1 MPAVAA
7 GVRVAAQGQPL
18 LLKCKPVSS
27 ATSRVSVHKIRILS
41 GMWNR
46 PRSIRTRVSSTKN
59 GILRSPERRQRAEL
73 TQSAAPTEAYRRPR
87 PCRGPAKLRKSLALS
102 DGSDKC
108 ATETELVGWACR
120 IRTGKCDFEGRL
132 LQSCC
137 AQGLRALRSWTS
149 ATKSFGSVMIIVQ
162 DLASRLVFPLIT

>member
-1 MPAVAA
+1 MSDI
-7 GVRVAAQGQPL
+7 GRSQFQTSL
-18 LLKCKPVSS
+18 LVLGLAYKGDNAMSLGL
-27 ATSRVSVHKIRILS
+27 ILVIGLVIFLLGGFS
-41 GMWNR
+41 DR
-46 PRSIRTRVSSTKN
+46 F
-59 GILRSPERRQRAEL
+59 
-73 TQSAAPTEAYRRPR
+73 
-87 PCRGPAKLRKSLALS
+87 RGYGYGFG
-102 DGSDKC
+102 DGSNKC